1 MYIGKI
7 YIFLKYNAVI
17 KMFEANIKVDEVSS
31 HPCFSEEAHFKYSR
45 VHLPLAVKCN
55 IQCNYC
61 RRGIDKSIIRPGLTA
76 RILSVDEAV
85 KYVDELVRRD
95 SRLKVIAVAGP
106 GEPLYNMETFDALKI
121 IHEKYP
127 DKNICIATNGL
138 NLIENIDRIRSIGV
152 KTLTI
157 TINAINPEIASK
169 IYEYVIIDGRRR
181 SDAEAYRVFIHNQ
194 LEGLKA
200 AVNAGIAV
208 KVNTV
213 LIPGINMDH
222 VVEVARKAAEL
233 GAYIQNIIPLIP
245 LYRFRKL
252 KPPTCEEL
260 RLAREKC
267 EKYIKQFRLCKMCRA
282 DAYGIPGL
290 ESSYVSAL
298 YRNYMLLLHA
308 GYRSFHG

>member
-1 MYIGKI
+1 M
-7 YIFLKYNAVI
+7 LNANT
-17 KMFEANIKVDEVSS
+17 KEDEVCS
-31 HPCFSEEAHFKYSR
+31 HPCFSEKAHFKYSR

-85 KYVDELVRRD
+85 KYVDELVRKD

-106 GEPLYNMETFDALKI
+106 GEPLYNMETFNALKI

-138 NLIENIDRIRSIGV
+138 ALLENIDRIRSIGV

-157 TINAINPEIASK
+157 TINTVNPEIASK

-181 SDAEAYRVFIHNQ
+181 RDIEAYRVFIFNQ

-200 AVNAGIAV
+200 AVNAGIVV

-213 LIPGINMDH
+213 LIPGVNMDH

-260 RLAREKC
+260 RLVREEC

-290 ESSYVSAL
+290 ESSYISTL
-298 YRNYMLLLHA
+298 HKGYMLLLHA
-308 GYRSFHG
+308 GYRTFHG

>member
-1 MYIGKI
+1 M
-7 YIFLKYNAVI
+7 
-17 KMFEANIKVDEVSS
+17 NIKHEEKIGMPC
-31 HPCFSEEAHFKYSR
+31 HPCFSDEAHFKYSR
-45 VHLPLAVKCN
+45 VHLPLAIKCN

-61 RRGIDKSIIRPGLTA
+61 RRGINKSIIRPGLTA
-76 RILSVDEAV
+76 RILSVNEAV
-85 KYVDELVRRD
+85 NYVDELMKRD

-106 GEPLYNMETFDALKI
+106 GEPLYNRETFNALKI

-127 DKNICIATNGL
+127 DKIICIATNGL
-138 NLIENIDRIRSIGV
+138 NLPENIDKLRSIGV

-157 TINAINPEIASK
+157 TINTINPEIASK
-169 IYEYVIIDGRRR
+169 IYEYVTIKGRRR
-181 SDAEAYRVFIHNQ
+181 NDVEAYRAFILNQ
-194 LEGLKA
+194 LRGLEM
-200 AVNAGIAV
+200 AVNAGVIV

-213 LIPGINMDH
+213 LIPEVNMNH
-222 VVEVARKAAEL
+222 VVEVAKKAAEL

-245 LYRFRKL
+245 LYRFRGL

-260 RLAREKC
+260 RLIREEC

-290 ESSYVSAL
+290 ESSYISAL
-298 YRNYMLLLHA
+298 YKNYMLLLHT